1 MTEEIKMSP
10 KAYMFKAGDLVR
22 MTIYKNIFSNGY
34 TENWWKEIFIVDSV
48 LKTNSWIYKIK
59 DLNGET
65 IIGSFYEK

>member
-1 MTEEIKMSP
+1 
-10 KAYMFKAGDLVR
+10 MFKAGDLVR
-22 MTIYKNIFSNGY
+22 MTKDKNVFSNGY

>member
-1 MTEEIKMSP
+1 
-10 KAYMFKAGDLVR
+10 MFKAGDLVR
-22 MTIYKNIFSNGY
+22 MTKDKNVFSNGY

-65 IIGSFYEK
+65 IIGGFYEK